1 MFDVVILTDNRYVN
15 PEKKDWYINQVL
27 LEDKLLKTALEKQ
40 VLLLQFMLE
49 QILFMTIITSL
60 H

>member
-49 QILFMTIITSL
+49 
-60 H
+60 